1 LAQASGLEKQHL
13 LGCGPHMTRHSS
25 SQVVGTEESGDTS
38 TSDRDAQVEHE
49 SSWRRFGRISTVML
63 TLLAMVFVAGPL
75 IVLGQSDGGLNMMEL
90 STGHN
95 SFNSAGHH
103 NSKLSALHGIV
114 QAVGMGEHIKAPE
127 TLVPKKPGYNVT
139 KNYYNSGF
147 LNLPNFSAK
156 NNPGA
161 WPSLFCWL
169 LMQTVDENPMGWMEE
184 KLVKHQ
190 LVHGIGIFDCNDWA
204 VMTSF
209 AVALNRWGP
218 RGFPRIHGKPN
229 PWVDMASWS
238 IGDTQAVK
246 GVETNPL
253 NSVVFRNAWM
263 ALRTSK
269 KLEKHEWVVKVDPDA
284 VWFPDRL
291 RNHLKTYMPGH
302 GAGTDNVF
310 LKNCPRF
317 QTMQGPIEVISRQA
331 ALTVEA
337 EIQTCHGVYGTGED
351 QYIVKCMEM
360 LGISGQMEPT
370 LLNDLY
376 CDGYTN
382 CNEPW
387 KVAFHPH
394 KKLLDFGTC
403 YNMSLQ
409 ASKLQ
414 PAR

>member
-1 LAQASGLEKQHL
+1 MVA
-13 LGCGPHMTRHSS
+13 LGGA
-25 SQVVGTEESGDTS
+25 VGGSIPPIG
-38 TSDRDAQVEHE
+38 APP
-49 SSWRRFGRISTVML
+49 I
-63 TLLAMVFVAGPL
+63 LLAAAAAKLLVF
-75 IVLGQSDGGLNMMEL
+75 SDNFCKAFSNCLNV
-90 STGHN
+90 S
-95 SFNSAGHH
+95 
-103 NSKLSALHGIV
+103 
-114 QAVGMGEHIKAPE
+114 
-127 TLVPKKPGYNVT
+127 
-139 KNYYNSGF
+139 
-147 LNLPNFSAK
+147 
-156 NNPGA
+156 
-161 WPSLFCWL
+161 
-169 LMQTVDENPMGWMEE
+169 
-184 KLVKHQ
+184 
-190 LVHGIGIFDCNDWA
+190 
-204 VMTSF
+204 
-209 AVALNRWGP
+209 
-218 RGFPRIHGKPN
+218 
-229 PWVDMASWS
+229 S
-238 IGDTQAVK
+238 ID
-246 GVETNPL
+246 L
-253 NSVVFRNAWM
+253 NSYNPEF
-263 ALRTSK
+263 
-269 KLEKHEWVVKVDPDA
+269 
-284 VWFPDRL
+284 
-291 RNHLKTYMPGH
+291 
-302 GAGTDNVF
+302 NVF